1 MENQHYKSYEQAAL
15 DILRGKKPE
24 EEKPVQKEEQET
36 IQHLSEEVHPDALH
50 VKPVKM
56 GGQTKYK
63 VHAVGAN
70 HSDGIKVGEHL
81 SDSELDDFSEMGG
94 KIKHMKEE
102 SEELGEQPN
111 DMSKSDIPFTPDA
124 PKKNPPA
131 KAGKYGQGVS
141 TAKHLAQM
149 AKKQQEKMKEE
160 VEELDEMGP
169 GRADPKAKDR
179 EELDQQ
185 MKDFMAKGGTVQ
197 QGKSKAPK
205 RTGRMVAGGTLSGR
219 ERTMNKSGGRSY
231 TAKMEEVEED
241 YDQLIEEMN
250 AFEIELPEQLT
261 FAHYLNAAKVFTES
275 HEDAIVVADH
285 FFRNQ
290 DESLVIESFT
300 RSDIEDRV
308 KMHQKAGNETTLPKY
323 GMKNNKPYAE
333 YTVTEKESG
342 KKTKYIHHG
351 TSRRVERMN

>member
-15 DILRGKKPE
+15 DILRGNKPE
-24 EEKPVQKEEQET
+24 EVKPVEKEEQET
-36 IQHLSEEVHPDALH
+36 PQPLSEEVHPDALH

-63 VHAVGAN
+63 VHAVGKN
-70 HSDGIKVGEHL
+70 FSSGIKPGEHL

-94 KIKHMKEE
+94 KIKHMKEQVKPE
-102 SEELGEQPN
+102 VEKAFPATGV
-111 DMSKSDIPFTPDA
+111 
-124 PKKNPPA
+124 KKNPPM
-131 KAGKYGQGVS
+131 KGVS
-141 TAKHLAQM
+141 TMPKDKERRGPMPAGS
-149 AKKQQEKMKEE
+149 MKEE
-160 VEELDEMGP
+160 AEELDEMGP

-205 RTGRMVAGGTLSGR
+205 RSGRMVARGSLSSGERRVNPQGGKSFVGR
-219 ERTMNKSGGRSY
+219 
-231 TAKMEEVEED
+231 MEEVEVEED

-261 FAHYLNAAKVFTES
+261 FAHYLNAAKVYTES
-275 HEDAIVVADH
+275 YEDAIAVADH

-308 KMHQKAGNETTLPKY
+308 KMHQKAGNQATLPKY
-323 GMKNNKPYAE
+323 GMKNGKPYAE
-333 YTVTEKESG
+333 YTVTEKDSG

>member
-15 DILRGKKPE
+15 DILRGNKPE

-36 IQHLSEEVHPDALH
+36 PQPLSEEVHPDALH

-63 VHAVGAN
+63 VHAVGKN
-70 HSDGIKVGEHL
+70 FSSGIKPGEHL

-102 SEELGEQPN
+102 
-111 DMSKSDIPFTPDA
+111 A
-124 PKKNPPA
+124 
-131 KAGKYGQGVS
+131 
-141 TAKHLAQM
+141 
-149 AKKQQEKMKEE
+149 
-160 VEELDEMGP
+160 EELDEMGP

-197 QGKSKAPK
+197 QGKSKTPK
-205 RTGRMVAGGTLSGR
+205 RTGRMVARGSLSSGERRVNPQGGKSFTGR
-219 ERTMNKSGGRSY
+219 
-231 TAKMEEVEED
+231 MEEVEVEED

-261 FAHYLNAAKVFTES
+261 FAHYLNAAKVYTES
-275 HEDAIVVADH
+275 YEDAIAVADH

-308 KMHQKAGNETTLPKY
+308 KMHQKAGNQATLPKY
-323 GMKNNKPYAE
+323 GMKNGKPYAE
-333 YTVTEKESG
+333 YTVTEKDSG